1 MTEYIERE
9 KVLKTLEEIKT
20 EKEKEFEKR
29 TIFIEGLTTVFNELC
44 AIKSVIEIIKK
55 DIPAADVQPVKHGRW
70 ITSEIAIDSGCTSCS
85 CCRSEYYIGDLQA
98 LEGDN
103 GFVMYCPNCGARM
116 DATQNIETCICC
128 GETIPEGRQVCP
140 KCESEVKNDY

>member
-55 DIPAADVQPVKHGRW
+55 DIPAADVVPVVNAKW
-70 ITSEIAIDSGCTSCS
+70 IPKFVSKRGLSDFFVCSECNEPSFTPHKFKMCP
-85 CCRSEYYIGDLQA
+85 Y
-98 LEGDN
+98 N
-103 GFVMYCPNCGARM
+103 YCHNCGARM
-116 DATQNIETCICC
+116 DGDNH
-128 GETIPEGRQVCP
+128 
-140 KCESEVKNDY
+140 VKEN